1 MNLLEH
7 TILWRRL
14 DCPGHDSCCL
24 WKTGDGWQLSG
35 TAIFLFEQKPCLLSY
50 EVNTDSNWETRTAS
64 ISGYVG
70 KFVVM
75 LAIARTPNHRWSIND
90 KELQDAAD
98 CIDLDLGF
106 TPATNLIAI
115 RRLSLAVGAR
125 SPAPAAW
132 LDFPSVQDKNPV
144 TQVLRNAKPELQ
156 GFCPVP
162 SDFPCFTL
170 KRLEQHYHRLSY
182 DRYEYTSPDA
192 GYADVLEVDDD
203 GAIARYPQLWEQER

>member
-1 MNLLEH
+1 MNSLEH

-50 EVNTDSNWETRTAS
+50 EVNTNINWETCTAS
-64 ISGYVG
+64 ISGHIS
-70 KFVVM
+70 KSIIT
-75 LAIARTPNHRWSIND
+75 LTIARTSNHSWSIND
-90 KELQDAAD
+90 RELQEAAD

-125 SPAPAAW
+125 SQAPAAW
-132 LDFPSVQDKNPV
+132 LDFPD
-144 TQVLRNAKPELQ
+144 
-156 GFCPVP
+156 
-162 SDFPCFTL
+162 FTL
-170 KRLEQHYHRLSY
+170 KQLEQHYHRLSH
-182 DRYEYTSPDA
+182 DRYEYTSPDT
-192 GYADVLEVDDD
+192 GYADILEVDDY